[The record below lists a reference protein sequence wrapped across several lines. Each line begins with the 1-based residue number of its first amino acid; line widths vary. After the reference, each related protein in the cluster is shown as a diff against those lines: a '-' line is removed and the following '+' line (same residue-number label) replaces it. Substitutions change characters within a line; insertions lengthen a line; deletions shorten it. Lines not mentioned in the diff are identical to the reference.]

1 MKPEWREFLTNNGAE
16 LANGRVVTFG
26 NPEREKRVTTTGNVL
41 CDLSHLGLV
50 SAHGEDAAAFLQG
63 QFSNDVM
70 QVSPV
75 RSQLNSYC
83 SPKGRMLA
91 NFRVFLRGDTYFMCM
106 PREMV
111 EPLLQRL
118 GMFVLR
124 SKVTLEDAD
133 DALVRVGY
141 SGPEAAAELGEA
153 AGKVPAEVDEVV
165 ESKGLTILR
174 LRGPHPRFEIYGELE
189 PMMRLWER
197 LNVRSAPVG
206 AANWALLDILAG
218 VPTVYAPN
226 ADAFVPQMTNMQLIG
241 GVSFKKGCYPGQEVV
256 ARMQYLG
263 KLKRRMYRLHLDDD
277 MPPPP
282 GTEIFDAAGTSGE
295 SVGRIV
301 DAQPHP
307 DGGVEALAV
316 IQVDSAATGD
326 LHLGTLAGP
335 RAQLRELPYP
345 LAED

>member
-1 MKPEWREFLTNNGAE
+1 MKPEWRQFLANVGAE
-16 LANGRVVTFG
+16 FDDGRVVTFG

-50 SAHGEDAAAFLQG
+50 SAHGDDAAAFLQG
-63 QFSNDVM
+63 QFSNDVT
-70 QVSPV
+70 QVSAT

-83 SPKGRMLA
+83 TPKGRMLA
-91 NFRVFLRGDTYFMCM
+91 TFRLFLRGDTYFMRM
-106 PREMV
+106 PREIV
-111 EPLLQRL
+111 EPLLKRL

-133 DALVRVGY
+133 DSLVRIGY
-141 SGPEAAAELGEA
+141 SGPDAATALQSA
-153 AGKVPAEVDEVV
+153 VGKIPVDVDEVV
-165 ESKGLTILR
+165 THQGLTLLR

-189 PMMRLWER
+189 PTVQLWER
-197 LNVRSAPVG
+197 LNVRAAPVG

-218 VPTVYAPN
+218 VPTVYSQN
-226 ADAFVPQMTNMQLIG
+226 VEAFVPQMANMQLVG

-263 KLKRRMYRLHLDDD
+263 KLKRRMYRLHLDQDT
-277 MPPPP
+277 PPVP
-282 GTEIFDAAGTSGE
+282 GTELFDAASNGTE

-316 IQVDSAATGD
+316 IQVESATEGS
-326 LHLGTLAGP
+326 LRLGSMDGP
-335 RAQLRELPYP
+335 QTQLRDLPYP
-345 LAED
+345 FEPG